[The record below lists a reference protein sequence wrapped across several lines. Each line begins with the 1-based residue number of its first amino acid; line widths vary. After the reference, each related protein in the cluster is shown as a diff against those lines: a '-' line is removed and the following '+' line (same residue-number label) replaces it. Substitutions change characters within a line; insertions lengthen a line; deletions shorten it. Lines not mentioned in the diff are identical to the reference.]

1 MRKKAVRSAAGKS
14 ASRPAPTVPTVE
26 EAPVAEGAPAV
37 VAAVD
42 EALPAATRAYR
53 WFHRHPELSGAEV
66 ETARH
71 LAGEL
76 KVAGLEVH
84 EGIGGHGVV
93 AILHGGSGS
102 GPTVLMRADMDALPI
117 TEATGLPYAS
127 ANTGVMHACG
137 HDVHMACGLG
147 AVRALAARRSEWAGT
162 VIFVGQPAEETGRGA
177 REMLADRAFQ
187 RI

>member
-1 MRKKAVRSAAGKS
+1 MRKKAVRAAASRS
-14 ASRPAPTVPTVE
+14 ASRPPAAPAPTV
-26 EAPVAEGAPAV
+26 APVPVDDAPGAAAPV

-93 AILHGGSGS
+93 ALLH
-102 GPTVLMRADMDALPI
+102 
-117 TEATGLPYAS
+117 
-127 ANTGVMHACG
+127 
-137 HDVHMACGLG
+137 
-147 AVRALAARRSEWAGT
+147 
-162 VIFVGQPAEETGRGA
+162 
-177 REMLADRAFQ
+177 
-187 RI
+187 